1 MRFFVMTGFSLGS
14 SVLVTDLS
22 QVVDGRQC
30 MCLFEHIEQPVL
42 LFLGTHLVDAAF
54 LVIHVTEYDSVCCAC
69 LLTSSFGF
77 TILNG
82 AAFFLGSQ
90 FSILQALYAERTFFH
105 YTAATNHYVRVQY
118 HAGQVIV
125 HISHIVQVVFEAVC
139 TVEVSPVKAA
149 YFIRTVVGAV
159 TGTDTT
165 VICHLVNTFR
175 AVVGSSHRTN
185 VLTGSIITV
194 LAQHRLEHHFR
205 VVLIEI

>member
-54 LVIHVTEYDSVCCAC
+54 L
-69 LLTSSFGF
+69 
-77 TILNG
+77 
-82 AAFFLGSQ
+82 LGSQ

-118 HAGQVIV
+118 HASQVIV